1 MTKIGQNGAQQL
13 YARNL
18 KHKLSVWMKEGESL
32 GAAEHEEEVHMM
44 CEPEQGV
51 YLGEE
56 EENVDTKFTDKLMN
70 MENIHISMR
79 RKRGMLMR
87 GPLRI

>member
-1 MTKIGQNGAQQL
+1 
-13 YARNL
+13 
-18 KHKLSVWMKEGESL
+18 MKEGESL
-32 GAAEHEEEVHMM
+32 RAAEHEEEVHIM
-44 CEPEQGV
+44 CEPGQGGN
-51 YLGEE
+51 LDEKKE
-56 EENVDTKFTDKLMN
+56 DVDTGFTDKLMN